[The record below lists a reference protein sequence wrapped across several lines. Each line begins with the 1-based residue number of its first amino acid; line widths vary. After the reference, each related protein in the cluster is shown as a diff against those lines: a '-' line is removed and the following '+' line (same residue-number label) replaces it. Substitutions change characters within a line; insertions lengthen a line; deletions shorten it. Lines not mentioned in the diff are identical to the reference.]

1 MKKFFAIVLAVAMA
15 LSMVSFASA
24 SSLAGEYEV
33 KVWVADAIVDLTT
46 AQIDRFNATNEDGIV
61 IKYTIEKMGEGD
73 AASNMV
79 QDVEAGAD
87 IYCFAQDQ
95 LSRLMTAKALAKLG
109 QGAAK
114 IVADNYDPDSVAA
127 VTVDG
132 TMYAYPLTADNGY
145 FMYYDK
151 SIIPDDAVGS
161 LEKLI
166 EICEKEGKYF
176 SFDLRNVW
184 YSAGFFFGAGCVS
197 NWVMDEDGN
206 AKGVVDDFNSEKG
219 LKALKGMKKLLD
231 SNCWNNSSEVSSFE
245 SNSAI
250 VVSGTWGSDT
260 AKKILGDNLGV
271 AALPSF
277 EADGETIHIGSFF
290 GFKLMGVKPQED
302 PVKLA
307 ALNKLVQYL
316 TAKDCS
322 LERHAQNGWG
332 PAYLEAQADEAV
344 KNDPILAAVYEQ
356 KEYGVIQSAIS
367 GAWWNIG
374 NVIADEA
381 KEAED
386 EDGLKQV
393 LQNYADKIAESLT
406 LDASALLFVGAWNG
420 WDNADSADTYYLKD
434 GAVTL
439 DVPQSDYMGGRIV
452 KPADWGNDKGF
463 LQVTEGKELI
473 QDLGDDVGD
482 NNIVFLEPGNYTV
495 TWDGT
500 AITIVKN

>member
-1 MKKFFAIVLAVAMA
+1 
-15 LSMVSFASA
+15 
-24 SSLAGEYEV
+24 
-33 KVWVADAIVDLTT
+33 
-46 AQIDRFNATNEDGIV
+46 
-61 IKYTIEKMGEGD
+61 
-73 AASNMV
+73 
-79 QDVEAGAD
+79 
-87 IYCFAQDQ
+87 
-95 LSRLMTAKALAKLG
+95 
-109 QGAAK
+109 
-114 IVADNYDPDSVAA
+114 
-127 VTVDG
+127 
-132 TMYAYPLTADNGY
+132 
-145 FMYYDK
+145 
-151 SIIPDDAVGS
+151 
-161 LEKLI
+161 
-166 EICEKEGKYF
+166 
-176 SFDLRNVW
+176 
-184 YSAGFFFGAGCVS
+184 
-197 NWVMDEDGN
+197 
-206 AKGVVDDFNSEKG
+206 
-219 LKALKGMKKLLD
+219 
-231 SNCWNNSSEVSSFE
+231 
-245 SNSAI
+245 
-250 VVSGTWGSDT
+250 
-260 AKKILGDNLGV
+260 
-271 AALPSF
+271 
-277 EADGETIHIGSFF
+277 
-290 GFKLMGVKPQED
+290 MGVKPQED

-307 ALNKLVQYL
+307 ALNKLAQYL

-332 PAYLEAQADEAV
+332 PAYLEAQADDAV

-393 LQNYADKIAESLT
+393 LQNYADKITESLT